1 MMEAGGADPSRLD
14 CSKDQLPE
22 GTKHMGR
29 WVDSP
34 GHLGKDCCARG
45 QGETVCVKE
54 THPTDLVI
62 S

>member
-1 MMEAGGADPSRLD
+1 
-14 CSKDQLPE
+14 
-22 GTKHMGR
+22 MGR

-34 GHLGKDCCARG
+34 GHLGKDCCAQG
-45 QGETVCVKE
+45 QGKTVCVKE